1 MTGVRGRLSRLR
13 REASQGALL
22 IRQRDGTIRAF
33 DKMDVMGQV
42 YLARLDAALGRAAWR
57 SEVIRPRTRHAGES
71 PCRRGDELRRLHR
84 RPRAERSYRVRRG
97 PLRAVTRALG

>member
-33 DKMDVMGQV
+33 DKMDVMGQRSTSLGSTPL
-42 YLARLDAALGRAAWR
+42 LAGPRGALRLYALERATPE
-57 SEVIRPRTRHAGES
+57 SRHAVEEMSSGGFTADPAPREATES
-71 PCRRGDELRRLHR
+71 VEDLSEQSREP
-84 RPRAERSYRVRRG
+84 
-97 PLRAVTRALG
+97 